1 MMGWWITL
9 ALLAAGAATILGGV
23 YLYRSRLDQLVE
35 IERVRRAIARDLH
48 DDLGSSLSR
57 ISILSE
63 VAKRKQQQ
71 GEDIAE
77 LLDQVGT
84 SARELI
90 DALSDS
96 IWAIDPKR
104 DDLKSFATRL
114 RRFAGDL
121 LEAQGIR
128 CEIVLSE
135 ASASTRIGSER
146 RRHLYLL
153 IKEAVNNAAKHA
165 KAQRVVVELVQQG
178 GDSLL
183 VEVKDDGDGFQ
194 PGQYWAKGSAEVGR
208 GLRTMLQRA
217 HALGGRLDFDTG
229 IGTGTCVRVVLPLEG
244 PVLEKRG
251 AASGIYNFQQQ
262 LRQPPAK
269 KRFFFF

>member
-1 MMGWWITL
+1 MVEWWITL
-9 ALLAAGAATILGGV
+9 VLVAAGAAAIFGGV
-23 YLYRSRLDQLVE
+23 YLYRNRLGQLLE

-57 ISILSE
+57 ISILTE
-63 VAKRKQQQ
+63 VAKRKQRQ
-71 GEDIAE
+71 GEDIGE
-77 LLDQVGT
+77 LLDQVGS

-128 CEIVLSE
+128 CEIVLAE
-135 ASASTRIGSER
+135 AASNTRIPSER

-165 KAQRVVVELVQQG
+165 RARQVVVELALQG
-178 GDSLL
+178 GGSLL
-183 VEVKDDGDGFQ
+183 VEVKDDGEGFQ

-229 IGTGTCVRVVLPLEG
+229 IGTGTCVRVFLPLEG

-251 AASGIYNFQQQ
+251 AGSGIYNFQEQ
-262 LRQPPAK
+262 LRPPQEK